1 MHQNRIITKKYI
13 CRMSDDLKKDL
24 EEFEGQITEDIY
36 MKLLGDAYGTIANLR
51 ETLGTLRNSEI
62 NLRDQIA
69 LRIYPSLLLQSTSND
84 QAAEDAYRSAD
95 RLMRVRESGTAFS
108 SELIK
113 LLREMRDSTKDDA
126 SFGRSVRTFL
136 NDK

>member
-1 MHQNRIITKKYI
+1 
-13 CRMSDDLKKDL
+13 MSDDLKKDL

-36 MKLLGDAYGTIANLR
+36 MKLLGDAYETIANLR

-113 LLREMRDSTKDDA
+113 LLKEMRDSTKDDA